1 MRGMKTLVMVMVT
14 SCLAIGAHAQ
24 FEKGTMMVGGS
35 FGADFS
41 TNKSKYDG
49 NTYTNGK
56 YVDVSFDPQFGIF
69 VINNL
74 AVGGGLGV
82 STSAYKEDDT
92 NLKSVTNEF
101 TVQPMAR
108 YYLDQGVFF
117 QGKLMFGGAKDKTT
131 NNGNTNT
138 TEYGVTGWSI
148 AAGYAFFLNDVV
160 AIEPQLGYGGKGY
173 RNKDTEVKTV
183 DSGLFLRVGFQI
195 YLRK

>member
-1 MRGMKTLVMVMVT
+1 MKGCVMLLFA
-14 SCLAIGAHAQ
+14 SCLAYCAYAQ

-35 FGADFS
+35 FGADFT

-49 NTYTNGK
+49 NTYTHGK

-74 AVGGGLGV
+74 AVGGGLGI
-82 STSAYKEDDT
+82 STSAYKDDET
-92 NLKSVTNEF
+92 DYKSVTNEF
-101 TVQPMAR
+101 TIQPMAR
-108 YYLDQGVFF
+108 YYLDPGVFF

-131 NNGNTNT
+131 ENGDTDA
-138 TEYGVTGWSI
+138 TEYAVNGWSLS
-148 AAGYAFFLNDVV
+148 AGYAIFLNNIV
-160 AIEPQLGYGGKGY
+160 AIEPQIGYGGKGY

-183 DSGLFLRVGFQI
+183 DSGIFLRVGFQI